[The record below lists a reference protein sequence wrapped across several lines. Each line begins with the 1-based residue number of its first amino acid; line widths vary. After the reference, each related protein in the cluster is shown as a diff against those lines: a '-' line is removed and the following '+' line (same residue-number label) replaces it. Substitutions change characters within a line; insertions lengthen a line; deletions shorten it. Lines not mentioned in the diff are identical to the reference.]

1 MRAMAELTEI
11 PESVR
16 TEPPAV
22 RKLDRL
28 ALLYENILTVTERVH
43 TGRQKLQ
50 DTEEFRARM
59 KRALD
64 DVSTTAARRGYGR
77 EAVQEATF
85 AVVAF
90 LDEAIL
96 TAPDASKTEWV
107 GKSLAEELFGERVAG
122 ELFFKRLDSL
132 RAHRDSQDLAEILEV
147 YYLCLLLGYEGKF
160 AGGAKAELLQ
170 LMANLRERIERIYG
184 MGGSSGRELEFSP
197 DKDLGQEPVPV
208 TIAPDPLNRQF
219 RLFAVAALVFAVL
232 CYVCFSLALHS
243 RTREIHR
250 LVMERVSAP
259 SVAGTDAGGAQP

>member
-1 MRAMAELTEI
+1 MRGAAELTEI

-16 TEPPAV
+16 VETPTV

-28 ALLYENILTVTERVH
+28 ALLYEGILTVTGRVH

-50 DTEEFRARM
+50 DPEEFRGRM
-59 KRALD
+59 KQALD
-64 DVSTTAARRGYGR
+64 EVGRTAARRGYGR
-77 EAVQEATF
+77 EAVQEGTF

-96 TAPDASKTEWV
+96 TAPDASAADWV

-160 AGGAKAELLQ
+160 AGGAKGELLQ

-184 MGGSSGRELEFSP
+184 GAGRDAEFSP
-197 DKDLGQEPVPV
+197 DQAMGEEPSPV
-208 TIAPDPLNRQF
+208 TVAEDPLNRQLRIF
-219 RLFAVAALVFAVL
+219 ALGALLFALL
-232 CYVCFSLALHS
+232 CYVGFSMALHS
-243 RTREIHR
+243 QTREIHR
-250 LVMERVSAP
+250 LVMERVSPASSAEGDP
-259 SVAGTDAGGAQP
+259 RP